1 MIIDDNAGKVHSVC
15 RLLAKEESLVNLNYC
30 PIWFRLQCE
39 VKNHSVLENHSPLS
53 LILKSIFLTTL
64 F

>member
-15 RLLAKEESLVNLNYC
+15 RLLANEESLVNLNYC
-30 PIWFRLQCE
+30 PIWFRFQCE
-39 VKNHSVLENHSPLS
+39 VKNHPILENHSPLS
-53 LILKSIFLTTL
+53 LLLKSIFLTTL